1 MSVWVGVAALA
12 GLAFAGLVWG
22 ARRRPGRSETPTPGQ
37 VFAAGRG
44 DLRADAAAQGLSAE
58 TVAALE
64 EELALAVADA
74 TPAAPPSPPQAPAA
88 ASPPLLPVLVGAS
101 AAAALA
107 LALYALWG
115 EPQAEL
121 LADSG
126 RLLAA
131 ADAERLADLALAL
144 AARTRRAPRDADA
157 WFHLGHVRLRQ
168 REFDGAAQAFA
179 ALHDLTG
186 ANEQVDLAW
195 AQARYLADRGAIA
208 PATQAIIDRAL
219 AKRPEQPAMLELLA
233 MDALRREEFAAAS
246 RLLARIL
253 RQPLAASR
261 RALLAETLDRVRQR
275 LDPARAL
282 IEVTV
287 EAPAAPA
294 PWLMVFARPVGGGAP
309 LAVVRQPAEQ
319 TQTVLLDDANS
330 MTGLPQL
337 GTAKQVQVV
346 ARISETG
353 AADAALAEAVSEPV
367 SPAEQPRL
375 TLTLQPRAA
384 PRTAAGRAR

>member
-1 MSVWVGVAALA
+1 MTVWVGVAALA
-12 GLAFAGLVWG
+12 CLAVAGLAWG
-22 ARRRPGRSETPTPGQ
+22 ARRRPWRGETPTPGQ
-37 VFAAGRG
+37 ILAAGRR

-58 TVAALE
+58 TVSTLE

-74 TPAAPPSPPQAPAA
+74 SPPPSPPHAPAA

-131 ADAERLADLALAL
+131 SDAEGLADLALAL
-144 AARTRRAPRDADA
+144 AARTRRAPQDADA

-168 REFDGAAQAFA
+168 REFDAAAQAFS

-186 ANEQVDLAW
+186 ANERVDVAW
-195 AQARYLADRGAIA
+195 AQARYLADGGAIA
-208 PATQAIIDRAL
+208 PATRTIIDRVL
-219 AKRPEQPAMLELLA
+219 AERPDQPTMLELMA
-233 MDALRREEFAAAS
+233 MDALRGGEFAAAS

-261 RALLAETLDRVRQR
+261 RALLTETLDTVRRR

-287 EAPAAPA
+287 EAPARPA

-319 TQTVLLDDANS
+319 TQTVLLDDANT
-330 MTGLPQL
+330 MTGSRLL
-337 GTAKQVQVV
+337 ASAKQVEVV
-346 ARISETG
+346 ARISQSG
-353 AADAALAEAVSEPV
+353 AADPALAEAVSEPV
-367 SPAEQPRL
+367 SPADQPRL
-375 TLTLQPRAA
+375 TLTLQPKA
-384 PRTAAGRAR
+384 PRTPAGEAR

>member
-1 MSVWVGVAALA
+1 MTVWVGVVALA
-12 GLAFAGLVWG
+12 CLAVAGLVWG
-22 ARRRPGRSETPTPGQ
+22 ARRQPRRSETPTPRQ

-44 DLRADAAAQGLSAE
+44 DLRADAAAQGLSPE
-58 TVAALE
+58 TVSALE

-74 TPAAPPSPPQAPAA
+74 TPATPPSPRHAPAA
-88 ASPPLLPVLVGAS
+88 ASPPLLPLLG
-101 AAAALA
+101 AAAAATALA

-126 RLLAA
+126 RLMAASDPAQLTALAS
-131 ADAERLADLALAL
+131 AL
-144 AARTRRAPRDADA
+144 AARTRRDPKDVDG
-157 WFHLGHVRLRQ
+157 WFHLGHVLLRQ

-195 AQARYLADRGAIA
+195 AQARYLADGGAIA
-208 PATQAIIDRAL
+208 PATQAIIDRVL
-219 AKRPEQPAMLELLA
+219 AERPEQPAMLELMA
-233 MDALRREEFAAAS
+233 MAALRRGEFAAAS

-261 RALLAETLDRVRQR
+261 RALLAETLDMVRQR

-319 TQTVLLDDANS
+319 TQTVVLDDANS
-330 MTGLPQL
+330 MTGSLQL
-337 GTAKQVQVV
+337 ASAKQVEVV
-346 ARISETG
+346 ARISQTG

-367 SPAEQPRL
+367 SPADQPRL
-375 TLTLQPRAA
+375 TLTLPSAA
-384 PRTAAGRAR
+384 PRTGVAKAR

>member
-1 MSVWVGVAALA
+1 MTVWLGVVALA
-12 GLAFAGLVWG
+12 CLAVAGLVWG
-22 ARRRPGRSETPTPGQ
+22 ARRRPVRSETPTPRQ
-37 VFAAGRG
+37 VFAAGRR

-58 TVAALE
+58 TAAALE

-74 TPAAPPSPPQAPAA
+74 TPATPPRPPRHAPAD
-88 ASPPLLPVLVGAS
+88 ASPPLLAVLGGAA

-115 EPQAEL
+115 EPQADL
-121 LADSG
+121 LAGSG
-126 RLLAA
+126 RLMAASDPAQLTTLAS
-131 ADAERLADLALAL
+131 AL
-144 AARTRRAPRDADA
+144 AARTRRAPQDADA

-168 REFDGAAQAFA
+168 QEFDAAAQAFA

-195 AQARYLADRGAIA
+195 AQARYLADGGAIG
-208 PATQAIIDRAL
+208 PATQAIIDRVL
-219 AKRPEQPAMLELLA
+219 AGRPEQPAMLELMA
-233 MDALRREEFAAAS
+233 MDALRGGAFAAAS

-261 RALLAETLDRVRQR
+261 RALLAETLDMVRQR

-287 EAPAAPA
+287 EAPARQA
-294 PWLMVFARPVGGGAP
+294 PWLMVFARPVGGGPP

-330 MTGLPQL
+330 MTGSPQL
-337 GTAKQVQVV
+337 RSAKQVEVV
-346 ARISETG
+346 ARISATG

-375 TLTLQPRAA
+375 TLTLQPKGEQQDAW
-384 PRTAAGRAR
+384 